1 MDIFAL
7 IAAFGGGMLG
17 AILGGLPAFILIG
30 VFATIGG
37 LMGMAGITEHAIG
50 TFAFG
55 SFLGPHIAFASGVAA
70 AAYAANKRKVLENG
84 KDILTPLNGTS
95 DYSVLCVGG
104 IFGVFGFLLQHLYGN
119 ILNLSTDIPALAV
132 FTMAIV
138 TRFAFGNTGL
148 FGKYQ
153 GTEPRVWFSKGQKML
168 YNIVLGGGIGI
179 VISGVAISLINSG
192 ASAQTLAM
200 YPIVCFGFSAIHLI
214 FVQMGF
220 PSPSTHHI
228 TLTSASAA
236 VLSGNIFVG
245 IITAILCT
253 LLGDLASNVFNEH
266 GDTHF
271 DPPAATIFIAMFVI
285 NFLF

>member
-1 MDIFAL
+1 MEIFSL

-17 AILGGLPAFILIG
+17 AILGALPAFIIIG
-30 VFATIGG
+30 VFATVGG
-37 LMGMAGITEHAIG
+37 LMAMSGITEYAIG

-55 SFLGPHIAFASGVAA
+55 SFLGPHIAFASGLAA
-70 AAYAANKRKVLENG
+70 SAYAANKRKLLKNG
-84 KDILTPLNGTS
+84 QDILTPLNVTG
-95 DYSVLCVGG
+95 DYKVLCVGG
-104 IFGVFGFLLQHLYGN
+104 IFGIFGFLLEHLYGN

-138 TRFAFGNTGL
+138 TRLAFGNTGL
-148 FGKYQ
+148 LGQYK
-153 GTEPRVWFSKGQKML
+153 GSEPRIWFSKGEKL
-168 YNIVLGGGIGI
+168 IYNIVLGGGIGI
-179 VISGVAISLINSG
+179 VISGVAIALINSG
-192 ASAQTLAM
+192 ASTEALAM

-214 FVQMGF
+214 FVQVGF

-236 VLSGNIFVG
+236 ILSGNFFVG

-253 LLGDLASNVFNEH
+253 LLGDFCSKCFNEH